1 MLNSIEA
8 ERVRHRITKEDLA
21 KSLGVTTRT
30 YYNWINEDTDVP
42 SSALIKM
49 SRMFRVDIDYLL
61 EGAEGVNSMDFA
73 DTPEKTG

>member
-21 KSLGVTTRT
+21 KSLGISTRT

-49 SRMFRVDIDYLL
+49 SKMFQVGIDYLL
-61 EGAEGVNSMDFA
+61 EGAEGVNPMDFG
-73 DTPEKTG
+73 DRSVE